1 MYNAKLE
8 IKEYIKKDNTS
19 YEKLA
24 IHLIREDGTTVNIHE
39 IYMTDN
45 LKQII
50 QALAPS
56 K

>member
-8 IKEYIKKDNTS
+8 IIEKTTKDGKT

-24 IHLIREDGTTVNIHE
+24 IHLIREDGSTVNIHE
-39 IYMTDN
+39 IYMTDP
-45 LKQII
+45 LKQTI